1 MCEATRSEM
10 ALAHVFKGPC
20 AAMKPLSDSHK
31 MRDVAFHLVLSES
44 KRFRMCFRSFP
55 WLYVLT

>member
-44 KRFRMCFRSFP
+44 KRLRMCFRSF
-55 WLYVLT
+55 LGFTY

>member
-20 AAMKPLSDSHK
+20 AAMKPLSDPHK
-31 MRDVAFHLVLSES
+31 MS